1 MCSSGKYHE
10 EEHLKKVFKLNEN
23 KYLFILSF
31 LHIFCFV
38 QGCSCFILVLCLFF
52 CLCERGNVIPEQE
65 AQWNCLC
72 TVDLYRFSADLD
84 ILNSSSC
91 ISVSLKKNPS
101 IFFQTELPLLAQS
114 APVFQWRTLSLQ
126 RVCFLLQTLLS
137 QLSAHNPRPWTRC
150 SEPSAAPR
158 GTKGK
163 KGVSVPCGI
172 CPLTSLTFSC
182 LEHRLC
188 DLFPSD
194 PFHWEGLSRGNTALL
209 CVLFCDWLLILT
221 IVQNGNRG
229 PFLLSVFLVP
239 LLLSVGSSCGIGD
252 FGKNFPCSFPCLIK
266 QWSGSTVLGPLCS
279 VR

>member
-31 LHIFCFV
+31 LHIFSFV

-91 ISVSLKKNPS
+91 ISVSLKKNPY

-137 QLSAHNPRPWTRC
+137 QLTAHNPRPWTRC

-163 KGVSVPCGI
+163 GC
-172 CPLTSLTFSC
+172 
-182 LEHRLC
+182 
-188 DLFPSD
+188 
-194 PFHWEGLSRGNTALL
+194 
-209 CVLFCDWLLILT
+209 
-221 IVQNGNRG
+221 
-229 PFLLSVFLVP
+229 
-239 LLLSVGSSCGIGD
+239 
-252 FGKNFPCSFPCLIK
+252 
-266 QWSGSTVLGPLCS
+266 LCS
-279 VR
+279 LWHLSLDFFDLQLFGAQAVRLIPKWPLSLGRTLPREHSASLRTLLWLALDPNHSAKWK